1 MFLPE
6 EVAAHADD
14 GVLGRVEADVALE
27 GAVVVGPPA
36 VALLGVVAAA
46 AAAAG
51 RRRRRRLGVAVQSHP
66 TLGIKANRW
75 KKNKTR

>member
-1 MFLPE
+1 M
-6 EVAAHADD
+6 AAHADD

-46 AAAAG
+46 AAAAAG

-66 TLGIKANRW
+66 TLGIKANR
-75 KKNKTR
+75 